1 MTHLDSRWRRLAG
14 SPWLTSLLFW
24 SIPALLSSA
33 HTWWWNPMIGRPISF
48 ARAMLSEAPPWLVLA
63 IVSPPLLG
71 MLERRQAQLG
81 VLRRWVLP
89 ALLLLCTTTAVL
101 AVFALAYISR
111 QPDRSLEAFLRV
123 LPHAATSFLPVML
136 LSFVV
141 LDRQARALGRAREAE
156 LAEQARAE
164 LALQLAAAQVRA
176 VEDRLHPHFLFNTL
190 DSVVALFREGRTP
203 TAVRATV
210 LLSELLRSLLAWRGT
225 PLVPLRSELELV
237 SKYLELEKLRFS
249 DRLRVEWQVE
259 PSVLDVLVPPLLL
272 QPLVENAV
280 RHGIQQR
287 VRSGLLRIGGQERE
301 GQLELWVEDDGPG
314 PSGSSL
320 QPSGQGLGLCA
331 TRERISRQ
339 FGAGTGVD
347 LLLRPEGGASAR
359 VHLPLTREAAIARRP
374 LAAPV

>member
-1 MTHLDSRWRRLAG
+1 L
-14 SPWLTSLLFW
+14 
-24 SIPALLSSA
+24 
-33 HTWWWNPMIGRPISF
+33 
-48 ARAMLSEAPPWLVLA
+48 
-63 IVSPPLLG
+63 
-71 MLERRQAQLG
+71 
-81 VLRRWVLP
+81 
-89 ALLLLCTTTAVL
+89 
-101 AVFALAYISR
+101 
-111 QPDRSLEAFLRV
+111 
-123 LPHAATSFLPVML
+123 
-136 LSFVV
+136 
-141 LDRQARALGRAREAE
+141 
-156 LAEQARAE
+156 
-164 LALQLAAAQVRA
+164 
-176 VEDRLHPHFLFNTL
+176 
-190 DSVVALFREGRTP
+190 REGRTP